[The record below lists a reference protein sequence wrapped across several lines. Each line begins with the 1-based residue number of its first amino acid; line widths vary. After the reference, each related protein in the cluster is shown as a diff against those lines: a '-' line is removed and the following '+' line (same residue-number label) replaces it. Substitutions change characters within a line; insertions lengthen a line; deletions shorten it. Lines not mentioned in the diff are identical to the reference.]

1 MFGKTIKC
9 AAAFL
14 LFSLLCISLVPRLKG
29 TEDQLRITLPE
40 AVITSPD
47 ESTATEYREIPLPV
61 VVAQGIK
68 EEPKIESRAADEEK
82 ATPTTKRPGC
92 ASWGSLSTSVG
103 EVVETELALFTQGKH
118 RYVRGDYGDAAESF
132 DKLIVNYSKSPLLG
146 SAYYWLGES
155 KLHLNQLEEALGCFL
170 EVIHR
175 YPRDNLIDYSYYSAG
190 WIHFKRGEYETAYQF
205 LDQAYRLRRDGP
217 VAQSALFWSGE
228 SLIRMNNHR
237 GGLERFHDLVEG
249 FPQGNLRI
257 ETQYLIG
264 ANLFHLGR
272 FEEAEGAF
280 RDFNAQFAF
289 HPLLENSL
297 YGLGW
302 SLVSLGRYGE
312 AASAFEEFLLRFPES
327 PLTPITYYGLI
338 KSCVGQGEMERA
350 IQYHRELA
358 ERFVQSTWGSS
369 ALNEIASSYFQEG
382 KFHKAIESYRELVK
396 LYPMT
401 ERRDRVY
408 FNIGESFYHLEDY
421 RNARNSYQLLID
433 GYPDSPLVGEASL
446 KIALSRF
453 QEQSYK
459 EAISCWKRILSRHP
473 HFSRRDE
480 VIYWVG
486 KANLLLRNYDEAT
499 SYFEE
504 LGHNDFY
511 YAKALNSL
519 GWYYFQLGKWRNA
532 AFYFNQLVATYPEH
546 ELVPEATVQVAEAY
560 VNLKQ
565 YDRALDSLARLT
577 DGDYGGEKLDK
588 AYFLT
593 GWIRYRQGLF
603 PMAMEQFQHIL
614 EELPNSPYGDDAH
627 FWLGM
632 SYFRSGA
639 LAEAAD
645 AFSRLVNFAPSSP
658 LAPQA
663 RLKMGDSYY
672 NLGEYLRARLAYLQV
687 IKDYPDSKE
696 APEAEYGVIL
706 SFYRVGEYD
715 HFKEKTREFFGKYPK
730 HPLGANVG
738 LQLAEFHEENGQ
750 WEGAISAYREM
761 LRNYPKSELADDA
774 QFRIGEIYLNMR
786 WFPEAIA
793 EYEKIPR
800 QFPDSNRVVEAWYK
814 IGESYYALKDFR
826 SALKGYE
833 RVIYRFPKSGWDKR
847 SYLKASECYRV
858 LKKPRWAEKT
868 LKRLIGLYPNDPVA
882 YEASLNLGMLYLH
895 DRDYRGA
902 IASFQKASDSSDEAT
917 AALAQL
923 RIGDAYLAVG
933 DEEAATL
940 EFMKVPYLYPDR
952 ADYVEEALLKVGR
965 IYVDLGRWSEAHHI
979 YQKLVRAA
987 QSEETREIA
996 GEMLERVEKEM
1007 SKR

>member
-1 MFGKTIKC
+1 MFGKAIQR
-9 AAAFL
+9 AAAFSL
-14 LFSLLCISLVPRLKG
+14 CSLLSISLVPRLKG
-29 TEDQLRITLPE
+29 IEEELRITLPE
-40 AVITSPD
+40 AVITSPG
-47 ESTATEYREIPLPV
+47 ESRAIEYPEITLPV
-61 VVAQGIK
+61 VVAQGVK
-68 EEPKIESRAADEEK
+68 EEPEVETTAAKEEK

-92 ASWGSLSTSVG
+92 AYWSSLSTSAGDVL
-103 EVVETELALFTQGKH
+103 EAERALFTQGKQ
-118 RYVRGDYGDAAESF
+118 RYVKGDYGDAAESF
-132 DKLIVNYSKSPLLG
+132 EKLIINYSKSPLLG

-170 EVIHR
+170 EVIDR

-190 WIHFKRGEYETAYQF
+190 WIHFKRGEYETAYRF
-205 LDQAYRLRRDGP
+205 LDQAYRVRRDGP

-228 SLIRMNNHR
+228 SLLRMNNHR
-237 GGLERFHDLVEG
+237 GGLDRFHDVVDE

-272 FEEAEGAF
+272 FGEAERAF
-280 RDFNAQFAF
+280 RDFNAQFAY
-289 HPLLENSL
+289 HPLLEHSL

-302 SLVSLGRYGE
+302 SLVSLGGYGE
-312 AASAFEEFLLRFPES
+312 AASVFQEFLLRFPES
-327 PLTPITYYGLI
+327 PLTPITYYGLV

-358 ERFVQSTWGSS
+358 ERYIQSTWGRR

-382 KFHKAIESYRELVK
+382 EFHKAIESYRELVK

-408 FNIGESFYHLEDY
+408 FTIGESFYHLEDY

-433 GYPDSPLVGEASL
+433 GYPDSPLVGEASF
-446 KIALSRF
+446 KIGLSHF
-453 QEQSYK
+453 QEKSYK
-459 EAISCWKRILSRHP
+459 EAIYRWKGILSRDP

-480 VIYWVG
+480 VIYWIG
-486 KANLLLRNYDEAT
+486 KTNLLLRNYDEAT
-499 SYFEE
+499 SFFGE
-504 LGHNDFY
+504 LKHNDFY

-519 GWYYFQLGKWRNA
+519 GWYYFQLGRWRNA
-532 AFYFNQLVATYPEH
+532 ASYFNQLIETYPEH
-546 ELVPEATVQVAEAY
+546 ALVPEATVRVAEAY
-560 VNLKQ
+560 VNLEQ
-565 YDRALDSLARLT
+565 YERALDCLVRLT
-577 DGDYGGEKLDK
+577 HGDYWGEKLDK

-603 PMAMEQFQHIL
+603 PTAMEQFQHIL
-614 EELPNSPYGDDAH
+614 RELPNSPYADEAH

-632 SYFRSGA
+632 SYFRKGA
-639 LAEAAD
+639 FAEAAD
-645 AFSRLVNFAPSSP
+645 AFSRLVNVAPSSP

-687 IKDYPDSKE
+687 IKDYPGSKE

-706 SFYRVGEYD
+706 SYYRVGEYD
-715 HFKEKTREFFGKYPK
+715 HFIEKTEEFFGKYPE
-730 HPLGANVG
+730 HILGANVG

-750 WEGAISAYREM
+750 WEEAISAYREM
-761 LRNYPKSELADDA
+761 LRTYPRGELADEA
-774 QFRIGEIYLNMR
+774 QFRIGEIYMNMR

-793 EYEKIPR
+793 AYEKIPR
-800 QFPDSNRVVEAWYK
+800 QFPDSSRVVEAWYK
-814 IGESYYALKDFR
+814 IGESYYALEDFR

-858 LKKPRWAEKT
+858 LKKPRWAVKT
-868 LKRLIGLYPNDPVA
+868 LKRLIALYPNDPVV
-882 YEASLNLGMLYLH
+882 YEASLNLGMLYFH

-902 IASFQKASDSSDEAT
+902 IASFQKASDSPDEAT

-923 RIGDAYLAVG
+923 RIGDAHVAVG
-933 DEEAATL
+933 DEEAATR
-940 EFMKVPYLYPDR
+940 EFMKIPYLYPDR
-952 ADYVEEALLKVGR
+952 AEYVEEALLKVGR
-965 IYVDLGRWSEAHHI
+965 IYMNHGRWSEAHPI
-979 YQKLVRAA
+979 YQRLVRTA
-987 QSEETREIA
+987 QSEQTREIA

-1007 SKR
+1007 SQR